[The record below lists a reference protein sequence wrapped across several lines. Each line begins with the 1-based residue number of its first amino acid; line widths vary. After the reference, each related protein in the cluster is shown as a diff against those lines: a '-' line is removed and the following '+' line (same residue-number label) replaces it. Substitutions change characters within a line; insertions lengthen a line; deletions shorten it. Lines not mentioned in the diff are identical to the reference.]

1 MGLLHVICFMLHEF
15 MSGHSHW
22 AGIKHRKGLND
33 AKRGK
38 VFTKH
43 AKLITI
49 MAREGGGNPDTNFQL
64 RLVIDRARLDNMP
77 KENIERAIKKG
88 TGELKEGNEIQEI
101 IYEGMGPGNVQ
112 MIVKTAT
119 DNRNRTVSEIKSI
132 FTKAGGKLGEMGSV
146 MWNFKKVGNINV
158 AVPKGADPYALEE
171 KSIDAGAED
180 TIYSDNTLTIYTK
193 PEDLQKVQKNLAVA
207 GISIEDAGLIYAP
220 LQKTELPEDAKMDYE
235 KILETL
241 DEQDDVQ
248 EIYDNL

>member
-1 MGLLHVICFMLHEF
+1 

-22 AGIKHRKGLND
+22 AGIKHRKGIND
-33 AKRGK
+33 AKKGK

-49 MAREGGGNPDTNFQL
+49 MAREGGGKPESNFQL
-64 RLVIDRARLDNMP
+64 RLAIERARLDNMP

-88 TGELKEGNEIQEI
+88 TGEIKEGNEIVEVL
-101 IYEGMGPGNVQ
+101 YEGMGPGNVQ
-112 MIVKTAT
+112 MLVKAAT

-146 MWNFKKVGNINV
+146 MWNFKKVGNINIT
-158 AVPKGADPYALEE
+158 VPQGSDPYALEE
-171 KSIDAGAED
+171 KAIDAGAED
-180 TIYSDNTLTIYTK
+180 TLYSDSMLTVYTRV
-193 PEDLQKVQKNLAVA
+193 EDLQKVRENLEKSGAN
-207 GISIEDAGLIYAP
+207 IEDAGLVFVP
-220 LQKTELPEDAKMDYE
+220 LQKLELSEEDRLDYE
-235 KILETL
+235 KLLEQL